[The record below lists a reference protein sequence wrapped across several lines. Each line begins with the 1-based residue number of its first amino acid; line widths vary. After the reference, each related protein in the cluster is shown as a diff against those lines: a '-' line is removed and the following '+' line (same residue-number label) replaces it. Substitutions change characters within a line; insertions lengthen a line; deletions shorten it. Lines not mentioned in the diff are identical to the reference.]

1 MQWHQVAQGALGSPS
16 LGVFQEGGEV
26 TLGNMVSGH
35 SGSGLGLD
43 LGILQVSNL
52 NDPVIL

>member
-1 MQWHQVAQGALGSPS
+1 MQWHQVARGALGSPS
-16 LGVFQEGGEV
+16 LGVFREGGEV
-26 TLGNMVSGH
+26 TLGDMVSGH